1 MTPGIRAGQ
10 TYRDCDKHALNR
22 TIRIDRLDHINAEAA
37 ILTDDRNPKRIGRH
51 TSVPITKLRTSWE
64 LLADAPDWETVLLEG
79 RHEWWGIRHIP
90 TARCI
95 ARWDGT
101 PARWTTKALAEEDVA
116 ALGRGEKATQSL
128 DILAATP
135 DSGKDG
141 SYWACP
147 KFDCDTPRDEPGD
160 CPVHEIPLL
169 HIGPD
174 GHEVTT

>member
-22 TIRIDRLDHINAEAA
+22 TIRIDSLDANNATAT

-79 RHEWWGIRHIP
+79 RHEWWGIRHIA
-90 TARCI
+90 TGRHI

-101 PARWTTKALAEEDVA
+101 PARWMSKALADEDAA
-116 ALGRGEKATQSL
+116 ALGRGEQAVRSL
-128 DILAATP
+128 DILAAT
-135 DSGKDG
+135 SF
-141 SYWACP
+141 WACP
-147 KFDCDTPRDEPGD
+147 KPDCTTPRDQPGD
-160 CPVHEIPLL
+160 CPVHETTLIE
-169 HIGPD
+169 IGAN
-174 GHEVTT
+174 GFEVTT